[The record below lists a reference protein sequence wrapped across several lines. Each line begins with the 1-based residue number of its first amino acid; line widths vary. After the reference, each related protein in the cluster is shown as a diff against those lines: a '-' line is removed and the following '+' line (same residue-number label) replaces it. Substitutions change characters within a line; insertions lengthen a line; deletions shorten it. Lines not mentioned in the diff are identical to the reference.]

1 MTPGRGRGRGLGER
15 VVQGRAKEQC
25 RIRRMLAD
33 AHRGKSECLLLHG
46 EAGIGKT
53 TLLDYAVAHA
63 EGVSVLRVEG
73 IESEMELAFGGLHQL
88 LLPVLDRLDLL
99 PPPQAGAL
107 RAVFGLSDEA
117 VRDRLTIGLATLSL
131 LSEAAA
137 EKPLLCVV
145 DDLQW
150 LDRPSVDALVFTARR
165 LRAEGVV
172 MLFAAR
178 ETSAASGAKALP
190 QVTVTGVDRR
200 SAASMLPR
208 LAPPVTEW
216 IIDQAQG
223 NPLAL
228 QELAASL
235 TPAQRAGQ
243 LGPLTLPDAQS
254 APPSR
259 LRDAFAEQ
267 IRRLPDAT
275 RRMLTVA
282 AADDTGD
289 LPTVLAAAAG
299 LGGEVGDL
307 APAERAELVLVSAQR
322 LRFRHPLIRF
332 AAYQSAPL
340 AQRLA
345 GHQALVAVL
354 DGPVHAHRRAW
365 HLAAA
370 ATRPD
375 ERVAGEL
382 ERVAEWAGS
391 RQAMAS
397 ASAAYERAAHLTADT
412 SRRARRLI
420 NAAQKASEA
429 GQDERCRALTDQ
441 VPLPLPDPGMAADF
455 ARARSV
461 VELGYG
467 SPGQAARLLAECT
480 ETVSAGRPDKLAPL
494 LTDAIHAAFSAGD
507 AALMMEIAV
516 RTPGLP
522 VVATPAKLLAG
533 DIPGALRTLDEHVG
547 AARLDGSGLMDRLMA
562 GIYCQL
568 VAAHESAY
576 ELATAAVTH
585 CREQGIGGWL
595 PTTLHLLA
603 QAELALGRHEDAHTH
618 AAEALR
624 LAEAYDLDHRAAH
637 LRALLAVLAAV
648 RGEAEHTSELTGP
661 ALEYTRPRGVGRG
674 TADALWAMG
683 LLDLGLGRA
692 QDALE
697 HLEAAR
703 HAVGHPFLTRHLMPD
718 LIEAAVRAG
727 HPERAREPAKQL
739 MSWADDLRQHHF
751 TAQAHRCAALTG
763 PDTSAEKHYT
773 SALDLHHGGCDF
785 ERARTELLYGEW
797 LRRGRRKLDARGH
810 LRTARELFDK
820 LGAQP
825 WARRAATELHAAGE
839 TTCPSDAVDSPIN
852 RLSSQEREVVRLAA
866 SGATNREIATQLFL
880 SPRTVGHHLYRAFPK
895 LGISSRTE
903 LADLLAS

>member
-15 VVQGRAKEQC
+15 VVQGRANEQC

-33 AHRGKSECLLLHG
+33 ARRGESNCLLLHG

-63 EGVSVLRVEG
+63 EGASVLRVEG

-107 RAVFGLSDEA
+107 RAVFGLSEET

-137 EKPLLCVV
+137 GQPLLCVV

-150 LDRPSVDALVFTARR
+150 LDRPSVDALVFAARR

-172 MLFAAR
+172 MLFATR
-178 ETSAASGAKALP
+178 ETSSVGGAKSLP
-190 QVTVTGVDRR
+190 HVPVTGVDRE
-200 SAASMLPR
+200 SAASMLPG

-228 QELAASL
+228 QELAAAL

-243 LGPLTLPDAQS
+243 LGPLTLPDARS
-254 APPSR
+254 APPNR

-307 APAERAELVLVSAQR
+307 EPAERAELVLVSAQR

-332 AAYQSAPL
+332 AAYQCAPL
-340 AQRLA
+340 AWRLA
-345 GHQALVAVL
+345 VHQALVAVL
-354 DGPVHAHRRAW
+354 DGPAHAHRRAW

-370 ATRPD
+370 ATGPD

-480 ETVSAGRPDKLAPL
+480 ETVSASRPDKLAPL

-533 DIPGALRTLDEHVG
+533 DIPGALRTLDEHVE
-547 AARLDGSGLMDRLMA
+547 AACLDGSGLMDRLMA
-562 GIYCQL
+562 GIYCHL
-568 VAAHESAY
+568 VADHENAY

-603 QAELALGRHEDAHTH
+603 QAELALGRHEDAHAH

-648 RGEAEHTSELTGP
+648 RGEEEATRELAVL
-661 ALEYTRPRGVGRG
+661 ALEYTRPRDVGRG
-674 TADALWAMG
+674 TADALWALG

-703 HAVGHPFLTRHLMPD
+703 HAVGHPILTRHLMPD

-739 MSWADDLRQHHF
+739 MSWADDLRQPHF

-763 PDTSAEKHYT
+763 PDASAEEHYT
-773 SALDLHHGGCDF
+773 SALDPHNGGGDF

-810 LRTARELFDK
+810 LRTARELFDR

-825 WARRAATELHAAGE
+825 WARRAATELQAAGE
-839 TTCPSDAVDSPIN
+839 TSHPADAVDSPIS

-866 SGATNREIATQLFL
+866 TGATNREIATRLFL

>member
-25 RIRRMLAD
+25 HIRRMLAD
-33 AHRGKSECLLLHG
+33 ARRGESNCLLLHG

-107 RAVFGLSDEA
+107 RAVFGLSEET

-137 EKPLLCVV
+137 GQPLLCVV

-150 LDRPSVDALVFTARR
+150 LDRPSVDALVFAARR

-172 MLFAAR
+172 MLFATR
-178 ETSAASGAKALP
+178 ETSSVGGAKALP
-190 QVTVTGVDRR
+190 HVPVTGVDRQ
-200 SAASMLPR
+200 SAASMLPG

-228 QELAASL
+228 QELAAAL

-243 LGPLTLPDAQS
+243 LGPLTLPDARS
-254 APPSR
+254 APPNR
-259 LRDAFAEQ
+259 LQDAFAEQ

-307 APAERAELVLVSAQR
+307 EPAERAELVLVSAQR

-332 AAYQSAPL
+332 AAYQCAPL
-340 AQRLA
+340 AWRLA
-345 GHQALVAVL
+345 VHQALVAVL
-354 DGPVHAHRRAW
+354 DGPAHAHRRAW

-370 ATRPD
+370 TTGPD

-455 ARARSV
+455 ARACSV

-480 ETVSAGRPDKLAPL
+480 ETVSASRPDKLAPL

-533 DIPGALRTLDEHVG
+533 DIPGALRTLDEHVE

-562 GIYCQL
+562 GIYCHL
-568 VAAHESAY
+568 VAAHENAY

-603 QAELALGRHEDAHTH
+603 QAELALGRHDDAQAH

-648 RGEAEHTSELTGP
+648 RGEEESTREPAVL
-661 ALEYTRPRGVGRG
+661 ALEYTRPRDVGRG
-674 TADALWAMG
+674 TADALWALG

-703 HAVGHPFLTRHLMPD
+703 HAVGHPILIRHLMPD

-739 MSWADDLRQHHF
+739 MSWADDLRQPHF

-763 PDTSAEKHYT
+763 PDTSAEEHYT
-773 SALDLHHGGCDF
+773 SALDLHNGGGDF

-810 LRTARELFDK
+810 LRTARELFDR

-825 WARRAATELHAAGE
+825 WARRAATELQAAGE
-839 TTCPSDAVDSPIN
+839 TSHPADAVDSPIS

-866 SGATNREIATQLFL
+866 TGATNREIATRLFL

>member
-1 MTPGRGRGRGLGER
+1 M
-15 VVQGRAKEQC
+15 VQGRAKEQC
-25 RIRRMLAD
+25 HIRRMLAD
-33 AHRGKSECLLLHG
+33 ARRGESNCLLLHG

-107 RAVFGLSDEA
+107 RAVFGLSEET

-131 LSEAAA
+131 LSEAAVGQ
-137 EKPLLCVV
+137 PLLCVV

-150 LDRPSVDALVFTARR
+150 LDRPSVGALVFAARR

-172 MLFAAR
+172 MLFATR
-178 ETSAASGAKALP
+178 ETSSVGGAKALP
-190 QVTVTGVDRR
+190 HVPVTGVDRE
-200 SAASMLPR
+200 SAASMLPG

-228 QELAASL
+228 HELAAAL

-243 LGPLTLPDAQS
+243 LGPLTVPDARS
-254 APPSR
+254 APPNR

-307 APAERAELVLVSAQR
+307 EPAERAELVLVSAQR

-332 AAYQSAPL
+332 AAYQHAPL
-340 AQRLA
+340 AWRLA
-345 GHQALVAVL
+345 AHQALVTVL
-354 DGPVHAHRRAW
+354 DGPAHAHRRAW

-370 ATRPD
+370 ATGPD

-420 NAAQKASEA
+420 HAAQKASEA

-441 VPLPLPDPGMAADF
+441 VPLPLSDPGMAADF

-480 ETVSAGRPDKLAPL
+480 EAVSASRPDKLAPL

-533 DIPGALRTLDEHVG
+533 DIPGALRTLDEHVE
-547 AARLDGSGLMDRLMA
+547 AARRDGSGLMDRLMA
-562 GIYCQL
+562 GIYCHL
-568 VAAHESAY
+568 VADHENAY

-603 QAELALGRHEDAHTH
+603 QAELALGRHEDAHAH

-648 RGEAEHTSELTGP
+648 CGEEEHTRELAVP
-661 ALEYTRPRGVGRG
+661 ALEYTRPRDVGRG
-674 TADALWAMG
+674 TADALWALG

-703 HAVGHPFLTRHLMPD
+703 HAVGHPVLTRHLMPD

-739 MSWADDLRQHHF
+739 MSWADDLRQPHF

-763 PDTSAEKHYT
+763 PDTSAEEHYT
-773 SALDLHHGGCDF
+773 SALDLHNEGGDF

-810 LRTARELFDK
+810 LRTARELFER

-825 WARRAATELHAAGE
+825 WARRAATELQAAGE
-839 TTCPSDAVDSPIN
+839 TSHPADAVDSPIG

-866 SGATNREIATQLFL
+866 TGATNREIATRLFL

>member
-1 MTPGRGRGRGLGER
+1 M
-15 VVQGRAKEQC
+15 QGRAKEQC
-25 RIRRMLAD
+25 HIRRILAD
-33 AHRGKSECLLLHG
+33 AHRGESNCLLLHG

-53 TLLDYAVAHA
+53 TLLECAVAHA
-63 EGVSVLRVEG
+63 EGMSVLRVEG
-73 IESEMELAFGGLHQL
+73 IESEMELGFGGLHQL
-88 LLPVLDRLDLL
+88 FLPVLDRLDLL

-107 RAVFGLSDEA
+107 RAVFGLSEET
-117 VRDRLTIGLATLSL
+117 VRDRLTIGLAALSL

-145 DDLQW
+145 DDVQW
-150 LDRPSVDALVFTARR
+150 LDRPSVDALVFAARR

-172 MLFAAR
+172 MLFATR
-178 ETSAASGAKALP
+178 ETSSVSGAKALP
-190 QVTVTGVDRR
+190 HVPLTGVDRQ
-200 SAASMLPR
+200 SAASLLPR

-228 QELAASL
+228 QELAAAL

-243 LGPLTLPDAQS
+243 LGPLPLPDAQS

-259 LRDAFAEQ
+259 LQDAFAEQ
-267 IRRLPDAT
+267 IRHLPDAT
-275 RRMLTVA
+275 QRMLTVA

-289 LPTVLAAAAG
+289 LPTVLAAGAR
-299 LGGEVGDL
+299 LGGEVKDL
-307 APAERAELVLVSAQR
+307 EPAERAELVYVSAQR

-332 AAYQSAPL
+332 AAYQRAPM
-340 AQRLA
+340 AWRLA
-345 GHQALVAVL
+345 VHQALVAVL
-354 DGPVHAHRRAW
+354 DGHMHAHRRAW

-370 ATRPD
+370 ATGPD
-375 ERVAGEL
+375 EQVAGEL

-420 NAAQKASEA
+420 NAAQKASDA

-441 VPLPLPDPGMAADF
+441 VPLPLLDPGMAADF
-455 ARARSV
+455 ARVRSV

-480 ETVSAGRPDKLAPL
+480 DTVSVSRPDKLAPL

-507 AALMMEIAV
+507 AALMAEIAV
-516 RTPGLP
+516 RAPCLP
-522 VVATPAKLLAG
+522 VVATPAKLLAD
-533 DIPGALRTLDEHVG
+533 DIPGALRTLDDHVE
-547 AARLDGSGLMDRLMA
+547 AARLAESGLMDRLMA
-562 GIYCQL
+562 GIYCHL
-568 VAAHESAY
+568 VADHERAHE
-576 ELATAAVTH
+576 LAAAAVTH
-585 CREQGIGGWL
+585 CREQGTGGWL

-603 QAELALGRHEDAHTH
+603 QAELALGRHDDAQAH
-618 AAEALR
+618 ASEALR

-637 LRALLAVLAAV
+637 LRALLAVLAAT
-648 RGEAEHTSELTGP
+648 RGEEEPARELAGLT
-661 ALEYTRPRGVGRG
+661 LEYSRPRDVGRG
-674 TADALWAMG
+674 TADALWALG

-692 QDALE
+692 QAALE

-703 HAVGHPFLTRHLMPD
+703 QAVGHPLLARHLMPD

-727 HPERAREPAKQL
+727 HPERARAPAEQL
-739 MSWADDLRQHHF
+739 TSWADGLQQPHF

-763 PDTSAEKHYT
+763 PDASAEKHYT
-773 SALDLHHGGCDF
+773 WALDLHPAGCDF

-797 LRRGRRKLDARGH
+797 LRRGRRKLDARAH

-820 LGAQP
+820 LGAQT
-825 WARRAATELHAAGE
+825 WARRAATELQAAGE
-839 TTCPSDAVDSPIN
+839 THHPADDFDSPIS

-866 SGATNREIATQLFL
+866 TGATNREIATQLFL

-895 LGISSRTE
+895 LGVSSRTE